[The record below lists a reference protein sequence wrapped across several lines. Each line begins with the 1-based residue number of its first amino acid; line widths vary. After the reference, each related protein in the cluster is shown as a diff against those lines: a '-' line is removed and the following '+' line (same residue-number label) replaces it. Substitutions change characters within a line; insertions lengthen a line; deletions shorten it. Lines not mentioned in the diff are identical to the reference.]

1 VSDQR
6 LPDETASLPRVK
18 IPRLSRSWR
27 LDAAASVQDMHFLSR
42 WFQAQNADPNSQKLV
57 EAVDAQLDEVQYYLS
72 RRFGI
77 NPTSILKYL
86 QAAQAFLLRLAPL
99 SYVRSSLP
107 SLVVQAR
114 TALDADD
121 PRLIKLVDLAGE
133 AKLEED
139 ARDVVIFCFE
149 GASEEARRAEI
160 RLNSFRNVIVATA
173 SSLFLLAFFLA
184 VVGYRNPT
192 LLPICFARNVNNQIT
207 MACPAGES
215 DPFVDSLAAQE
226 LATTTPTTRTTRT
239 TLTPPTPSI
248 IPSAPIRDINN
259 VIKDSV
265 SSLDIPLV
273 EFVGFI
279 AAALAAALAIRKVR
293 GSSDPY
299 SIPLALAF
307 LKLPAG
313 ALTAVLGLVL
323 IRAGLVPGI
332 DSLDS
337 SAEIVAWA
345 LVFGYAQQLF
355 TGVVDRQAE
364 SILEQSGAS
373 LSRTRSTGAPQQ

>member
-6 LPDETASLPRVK
+6 LPDETASLPGVK

-57 EAVDAQLDEVQYYLS
+57 EAIDAQLNSVQYCLS
-72 RRFGI
+72 RRFGMK
-77 NPTSILKYL
+77 PTSILGYL
-86 QAAQAFLLRLAPL
+86 QAAQANLLRLAPL

-114 TALDADD
+114 RALDADD
-121 PRLIKLVDLAGE
+121 PRLIKLVDLSEE
-133 AKLEED
+133 AKLEAD
-139 ARDVVIFCFE
+139 AREIVIWCFE
-149 GASEEARRAEI
+149 GASEQARRAES
-160 RLNSFRNVIVATA
+160 RVNSFRNVIVATA
-173 SSLFLLAFFLA
+173 SSLLFLAISLA
-184 VVGYRNPT
+184 VVGIRNPT

-207 MACPAGES
+207 IACPGGES
-215 DPFVDSLAAQE
+215 DPFVESLGRQGSE
-226 LATTTPTTRTTRT
+226 PGTTVR
-239 TLTPPTPSI
+239 
-248 IPSAPIRDINN
+248 
-259 VIKDSV
+259 
-265 SSLDIPLV
+265 SLDDAINQSV
-273 EFVGFI
+273 RRFDIAFIEFVGFV

-299 SIPLALAF
+299 SLPLALAF
-307 LKLPAG
+307 LKLPTG
-313 ALTAVLGLVL
+313 ALTAVFGLVL

-337 SAEIVAWA
+337 SAEIIAWA

-364 SILEQSGAS
+364 SVLEQSGAS
-373 LSRTRSTGAPQQ
+373 LPRNRSTGAP